1 MNIDDEWM
9 QYLIQ
14 EQQQQNGVP
23 VIETTV
29 LPEEVAHPNSDTP
42 PPVCDELSIST
53 HTKTLFLNQPIVPY
67 SIFWKIP
74 IIEYGMPVSGVV
86 HKDMKIVLHSE
97 AELEHYRQQL
107 ESVSYYK
114 ERILRQ
120 VNIVHSKR
128 PKYKDERKI
137 TIGVC
142 KKDILNSRKKQKG
155 AFMNCFTLI
164 VRFLHN
170 DLFREIH
177 VKIFKTGNIEIPGI
191 LNAEL
196 LNRTKTMILEILQ
209 PHLTEALDFIEQ
221 TDKLR
226 SVLINSNFRCGYY
239 IERDRA
245 YNILKNKYNMDVS
258 YDPCSYPGVKC
269 SFYFNHEHDYNIE
282 KQQGIIS
289 NEDLKMTM
297 AELGKNK
304 KYTRVTFTL
313 FRTGSCLISG
323 NCNEEML
330 YYIYEYVKQFLQT
343 EYHNICI
350 QIKIPDVKVKKSK
363 LRKRTITMSSE
374 YYQSISTES
383 FTKPFSTEFDFMN

>member
-1 MNIDDEWM
+1 MSIDDEWM

-14 EQQQQNGVP
+14 QHQQENQISIP
-23 VIETTV
+23 VVVE
-29 LPEEVAHPNSDTP
+29 P
-42 PPVCDELSIST
+42 PPPSLSPISDNPAPISDELSIST
-53 HTKTLFLNQPIVPY
+53 HTKTLFLNQQIVPY
-67 SIFWKIP
+67 EIFWKIP
-74 IIEYGMPVSGVV
+74 IIDYGMPVDGVV
-86 HKDMKIVLHSE
+86 HKDMKVVMLCE
-97 AELEHYRQQL
+97 EELQDYQRRL
-107 ESVSYYK
+107 LSISYYK
-114 ERILRQ
+114 EKILRQ
-120 VNIVHSKR
+120 INIVHSKR

-164 VRFLHN
+164 VRFMH
-170 DLFREIH
+170 DELFREIH

-191 LNAEL
+191 LNAEVL
-196 LNRTKTMILEILQ
+196 EKTKTMILDILQ
-209 PHLTEALDFIEQ
+209 PHLSAPLDFIEQ

-245 YNILKNKYNMDVS
+245 YNILKMKYNMDVS

-269 SFYFNHEHDYNIE
+269 SFYFNHENNDMETQLGVICD
-282 KQQGIIS
+282 
-289 NEDLKMTM
+289 EDLKMTM
-297 AELGKNK
+297 AELGKNR

-323 NCNEEML
+323 NCNEKML
-330 YYIYEYVKQFLQT
+330 YYIYDYVKRFLET

-350 QIKIPDVKVKKSK
+350 QMKVPDVKIKKNK
-363 LRKRTITMSSE
+363 LRKRTIRVSAEYFETLSS
-374 YYQSISTES
+374 STES
-383 FTKPFSTEFDFMN
+383 LAFSDMTL